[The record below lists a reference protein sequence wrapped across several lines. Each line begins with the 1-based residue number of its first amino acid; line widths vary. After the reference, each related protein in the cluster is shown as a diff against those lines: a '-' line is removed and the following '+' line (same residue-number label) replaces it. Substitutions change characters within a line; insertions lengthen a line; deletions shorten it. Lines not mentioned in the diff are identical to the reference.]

1 MSIPMPSISFAGSK
15 KLTAGIALFV
25 SFAGFVL
32 FTNVIAPATAFAVTD
47 PTACLSGEIAVV
59 SLNPTV
65 MMQGKTFCLDITA
78 TRPLDA
84 NKKCPV
90 GFKLTKDK
98 QSCVN
103 DQFTQMQADGICSLG
118 FDKAYL
124 QSDQTKTP
132 THCINVATLY
142 DKLRERIGQA
152 SEEAKT
158 PQQQQELQSSLEK
171 AGAQQQQQRDQILNQ
186 WEQDR
191 QKIVNESKGCGV
203 NVFCILERIFFM
215 LANIGLL
222 FFIGVP
228 ILYFTILMYVAAL
241 GSGLLAMAFNNILVR
256 GVVQAT
262 LNIPVIPGKG
272 INMVDIGWAFSRDF
286 ANLFFLVILVFI
298 GLATILRLP
307 SYQMKKALPLLLIM
321 AVLVNFSGVLVGF
334 IVDISNIVTN
344 FFFSRVGTWADSK
357 IFWEFTLAMAKQ
369 VLNLVRLDND
379 PRGYLL
385 TMLTPA
391 TTAAVTAAFFLL
403 TAAVFLYA
411 LILFIVRIS
420 ALWTI
425 SILSPFAFL
434 AYILPSTRPWFGKWL
449 KELISWSFFGIPLAF
464 FLYLSTYA
472 LRHASDITRFYS
484 EGSLASFIPLIDSQT
499 PQELLERSIQEVI
512 APTIALIFL
521 FIGIRLSKQ
530 MAPEGAKATI
540 SFINSLPKKI
550 LATRMGQLMQSKAL
564 LAGQRALAGAS
575 GRMGTFTTNLM
586 ARGTMGKIAGY
597 AIRPF
602 SGAVDMANRLAGPK
616 MIEMAAANEKIKAP
630 QGFESW
636 TVQNQEAWVTARNL
650 STRDRLQLAAIMADK
665 DTLTAASREFQNTAV
680 EDATRA
686 IHNEDVRN
694 KKEAKSIVDRLPQ
707 RFNAETYLHLA
718 VMGRAGDARDRAEED
733 FENDIRRTHEA
744 LNAFLHEDYTLEIA
758 VRLGLITP
766 EELRNSG
773 QDQQLR
779 TALLDRIAPQIQARE
794 AAHNAALQQTMNGL
808 AAQVRHIREYKAGDI
823 TKIDDLASF
832 AARAGVVFGNPA
844 NLQKIQELGNATLED
859 VITGNG
865 GLNVATNSPQKVRQ
879 MLQNGNPRMIR
890 MLIAT
895 PPGRALNWQGREFV
909 VDAMGQPTESPTTFL
924 RGMNIQDVVQD
935 LRAHNPA
942 VLQLLRE
949 RIQANQRV
957 EQERQNLQ
965 NERRG
970 LRRAQRRGANQQAL
984 NALQQNVTLQER
996 QHEEARDN
1004 LGEINERI
1012 RQAVAALPQEQQEVV
1027 EAIHRMEEGAE
1038 RFL

>member
-521 FIGIRLSKQ
+521 FIGIRLSRQ
-530 MAPEGAKATI
+530 MAPAGADSVIKFGDKIIKGIKTSALTGGILAKGAGILQKSLAASATRSTRAGARAEAWLQNKLPGRTGQVTGKI
-540 SFINSLPKKI
+540 AKYAMRPFDAMTKGINAAVSPGLITYIAGQRKISLPKNWDEM
-550 LATRMGQLMQSKAL
+550 LASEQEAYVNAGVSLPSHQIQFMEKMADKGMLGSTSKAFQDKAKAL
-564 LAGQRALAGAS
+564 RDTYKNNPHLQNEVRAINN
-575 GRMGTFTTNLM
+575 TFPESVTKEVRLEM
-586 ARGTMGKIAGY
+586 K
-597 AIRPF
+597 
-602 SGAVDMANRLAGPK
+602 AV
-616 MIEMAAANEKIKAP
+616 
-630 QGFESW
+630 
-636 TVQNQEAWVTARNL
+636 VH
-650 STRDRLQLAAIMADK
+650 MADK
-665 DTLTAASREFQNTAV
+665 DKREARNKAQTEINDIVEELQKDRAIMEEVEREGKNIEDVAAAIAYAREFKPKHIEKIEDPKSLVMRFAMRSLTSSHFQRLVDNFKQGDV
-680 EDATRA
+680 ED
-686 IHNEDVRN
+686 
-694 KKEAKSIVDRLPQ
+694 L
-707 RFNAETYLHLA
+707 FNGT
-718 VMGRAGDARDRAEED
+718 
-733 FENDIRRTHEA
+733 
-744 LNAFLHEDYTLEIA
+744 
-758 VRLGLITP
+758 
-766 EELRNSG
+766 
-773 QDQQLR
+773 
-779 TALLDRIAPQIQARE
+779 
-794 AAHNAALQQTMNGL
+794 
-808 AAQVRHIREYKAGDI
+808 
-823 TKIDDLASF
+823 
-832 AARAGVVFGNPA
+832 
-844 NLQKIQELGNATLED
+844 
-859 VITGNG
+859 G
-865 GLNVATNSPQKVRQ
+865 GLNGAANTPESLDRFYLKHGKLARFLFTSPIGRQFAWDGRKNMRDERGAPTNKFVEYEKRMNEPKGKNGENREYAELKNEREKLKEIIQRMKRQKELNEYDAARSKE
-879 MLQNGNPRMIR
+879 LQEN
-890 MLIAT
+890 L
-895 PPGRALNWQGREFV
+895 
-909 VDAMGQPTESPTTFL
+909 TE
-924 RGMNIQDVVQD
+924 VE
-935 LRAHNPA
+935 
-942 VLQLLRE
+942 E
-949 RIQANQRV
+949 RIKDIESR
-957 EQERQNLQ
+957 E
-965 NERRG
+965 
-970 LRRAQRRGANQQAL
+970 
-984 NALQQNVTLQER
+984 T
-996 QHEEARDN
+996 
-1004 LGEINERI
+1004 
-1012 RQAVAALPQEQQEVV
+1012 
-1027 EAIHRMEEGAE
+1027 
-1038 RFL
+1038 